1 MKEGETV
8 LWRNLRAVN
17 SRIQFMTDRL
27 YYCVSQGLTELL
39 EGDTRVQRAGDR
51 QKQTVAAHPACVTVQ
66 DELFI
71 RQITVPLFRQKG
83 EHIFIL

>member
-1 MKEGETV
+1 MKEGESV
-8 LWRNLRAVN
+8 PWRNLKAVN
-17 SRIQFMTDRL
+17 SMIQFMTDRL
-27 YYCVSQGLTELL
+27 YNCLLQGLTELL

-51 QKQTVAAHPACVTVQ
+51 QKQTGCPAYVTVQ

-83 EHIFIL
+83 EYIFIL